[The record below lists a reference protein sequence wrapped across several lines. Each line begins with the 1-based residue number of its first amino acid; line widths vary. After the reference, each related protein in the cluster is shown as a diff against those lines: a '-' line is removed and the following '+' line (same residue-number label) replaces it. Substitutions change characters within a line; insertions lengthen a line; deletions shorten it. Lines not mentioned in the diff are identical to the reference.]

1 MKMSIFATLVA
12 ALAVSGC
19 ASVVRGTTEK
29 VSINSEP
36 PDAAIRTSL
45 GHSCPASPCTVEV
58 SRKEG
63 FTAFAE
69 KEGYKPGSIYIG
81 TKMSGNGAVGLA
93 GNILVGGLIGVGVD
107 AVTGATLDHFPNPA
121 VITLVPVDAPG
132 ESSKAAVPLP
142 RQPKDNGAR
151 TGV

>member
-1 MKMSIFATLVA
+1 
-12 ALAVSGC
+12 
-19 ASVVRGTTEK
+19 
-29 VSINSEP
+29 
-36 PDAAIRTSL
+36 
-45 GHSCPASPCTVEV
+45 
-58 SRKEG
+58 
-63 FTAFAE
+63 
-69 KEGYKPGSIYIG
+69 
-81 TKMSGNGAVGLA
+81 MSGNGAVGLA